1 MRVSLVP
8 GREGFPSLKI
18 SSGHELKFNII
29 NLYDWQFLNVPH
41 IKTNDFTNVVI
52 DSWSV
57 VSRHLF

>member
-29 NLYDWQFLNVPH
+29 NLYNWQFLNVPQLMF
-41 IKTNDFTNVVI
+41 FTNVVI